1 MILSDL
7 LHFSTSHDA
16 LISSIQMLLAKLE
29 SSRIYVGVS
38 LFTGDLTLP
47 CKLNGITFIR
57 QVLTPELRSATL
69 LSRRVKKQGYRS
81 QKFLM
86 KASKVNGWAIWL
98 SVIWTKRLLEFEK
111 LHVDTGLA
119 AGLQI
124 ASNRFN
130 HTYAFPEVQ
139 HSCCFLSLDMSTMQ
153 YFFYGLRLLRRKLW
167 KHTVSRSAPK
177 FRYRSGLDSLDL
189 RLHLSRQ
196 LKCIHLHGLMAS
208 WVPKTVFN
216 LKGLPTPF
224 PSHTSSSIFLFWLLV
239 ESPSFS
245 PSGSD
250 QFFVEHLR
258 IESCQCR
265 ESGKKKRALISNIC
279 QWQVY

>member
-16 LISSIQMLLAKLE
+16 LISSIQMLLAKQE

-81 QKFLM
+81 QKSSM
-86 KASKVNGWAIWL
+86 KASKINGWAIWL

-153 YFFYGLRLLRRKLW
+153 YFFLW
-167 KHTVSRSAPK
+167 VETKT
-177 FRYRSGLDSLDL
+177 
-189 RLHLSRQ
+189 
-196 LKCIHLHGLMAS
+196 LKTH
-208 WVPKTVFN
+208 
-216 LKGLPTPF
+216 
-224 PSHTSSSIFLFWLLV
+224 
-239 ESPSFS
+239 
-245 PSGSD
+245 
-250 QFFVEHLR
+250 
-258 IESCQCR
+258 R
-265 ESGKKKRALISNIC
+265 ESLGSEVPI
-279 QWQVY
+279 